1 MGIDRPDD
9 ADPPDEPTDSSGDA
23 AGTPADDG
31 SQARREQIEP
41 RDHQEYY
48 DQLRATDA
56 RGEGPPAEEQPEA
69 GQGSQEGVQSREG
82 EPSKG
87 DELPENTQQVQTSD
101 LGAVAAREDRAPAG
115 ESSEPAQS
123 TSAEPAENGDQAQ
136 ASSWA
141 ETAELSRWMWGE
153 YLRRWPPEERAAVDS
168 ADDPPG
174 SWRGE
179 GERTLDSDDN
189 ARIET
194 ECDRIAE
201 RAENIIAPALR
212 DVESQDP
219 DRCLVAF
226 EHLLKGRDRIKE
238 KVYDNMKEF
247 DCSATE
253 ALAIVPDT
261 IRCTFQYEEAR
272 YSQGVYADIARLRE
286 QGFELKALKNSWS
299 GDQYKGLNSQWI
311 EPATG
316 QRFEVQFHTKISFE
330 AKQLTHD
337 AYGRLRTLQADKFE
351 EMVLEAFQKKVT
363 AEVPVPPA
371 AADIRDYGREQ

>member
-9 ADPPDEPTDSSGDA
+9 ADLPANEPADSSGDA
-23 AGTPADDG
+23 ADATADDG
-31 SQARREQIEP
+31 RQARREQIEP
-41 RDHQEYY
+41 RYQQEYY
-48 DQLRATDA
+48 DHLRAADA

-69 GQGSQEGVQSREG
+69 GQGSKEGVQSQER

-87 DELPENTQQVQTSD
+87 DDLAENAQRVQTSD
-101 LGAVAAREDRAPAG
+101 LGAVAAMEVRAPAG

-123 TSAEPAENGDQAQ
+123 TSAKPAENGDQAQ
-136 ASSWA
+136 TSSWA

-153 YLRRWPPEERAAVDS
+153 YLKRWPPEERASVDS

-194 ECDRIAE
+194 ECDRIEE
-201 RAENIIAPALR
+201 RAENIIMPALR

-219 DRCLVAF
+219 DRCLVGF

-253 ALAIVPDT
+253 ALSIVPDA
-261 IRCTFQYEEAR
+261 IRCTFQYEEAH
-272 YSQGVYADIARLRE
+272 YAQGVYADVVRLRE

-299 GDQYKGLNSQWI
+299 SDQYRGLNSRWI

-316 QRFEVQFHTKISFE
+316 QRFEVQFHTEISFE

-337 AYGRLRTLQADKFE
+337 AYGRLRSAQKPDAFE
-351 EMVLEAFQKKVT
+351 QMVLEAFQRKVT
-363 AEVPVPPA
+363 TEVPIPPGA
-371 AADIRDYGREQ
+371 VDIPDYP

>member
-9 ADPPDEPTDSSGDA
+9 ADLPADEPADNSGGAADA
-23 AGTPADDG
+23 PTNDDR
-31 SQARREQIEP
+31 QARREQIEP
-41 RDHQEYY
+41 RYHQEYY
-48 DQLRATDA
+48 DQLRATDG
-56 RGEGPPAEEQPEA
+56 RGEESPAEEQPEA
-69 GQGSQEGVQSREG
+69 GQGSQEGVQSQEG

-87 DELPENTQQVQTSD
+87 DELAENTQQVQTSD
-101 LGAVAAREDRAPAG
+101 LGAVAASEERAPAG

-123 TSAEPAENGDQAQ
+123 TSAEPAENGDRAQ
-136 ASSWA
+136 ESSWA

-153 YLRRWPPEERAAVDS
+153 YLRRWPPEERASVDRT
-168 ADDPPG
+168 DDPPG

-194 ECDRIAE
+194 ECDRIEE
-201 RAENIIAPALR
+201 RAENIITPALR

-219 DRCLVAF
+219 DRCLVGI

-261 IRCTFQYEEAR
+261 IRCTFQYEKAHYTE
-272 YSQGVYADIARLRE
+272 GVYADIARLRE
-286 QGFELKALKNSWS
+286 QGFEFKALKNAWS
-299 GDQYKGLNSQWI
+299 SDQYKGLNSQWI
-311 EPATG
+311 EPTTG
-316 QRFEVQFHTKISFE
+316 QRFEVQFHIEISFE

-337 AYGRLRTLQADKFE
+337 AYGRLRSAQKPDAFE
-351 EMVLEAFQKKVT
+351 QMVLEAFQRKVT
-363 AEVPVPPA
+363 TEVPIPPGA
-371 AADIRDYGREQ
+371 VDIPDYP